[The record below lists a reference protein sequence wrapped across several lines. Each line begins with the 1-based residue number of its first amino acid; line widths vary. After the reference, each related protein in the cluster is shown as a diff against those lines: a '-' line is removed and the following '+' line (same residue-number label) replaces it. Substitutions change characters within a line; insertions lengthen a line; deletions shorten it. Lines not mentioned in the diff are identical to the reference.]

1 MESTNS
7 QFDLDDALES
17 IGITVEDTKD
27 TVEKLRDN
35 TPKDDNV
42 LVSATE
48 AEKNK
53 RFYVMEGVSEA
64 DRAQAVTDYIIPDAY
79 RNSMFD
85 IEKIKANIQRTRK
98 RDKLHKV
105 KNFNKYAG
113 ICEKIL
119 MDLRMDKLPKM
130 SYIIGAPNG
139 FGKTSFVTECLIT
152 LRHYRVNVVPYISL
166 WELAQLKVE
175 NEVRLM
181 KPFKKF
187 TIDTPDGSVTYID
200 PDEQKYEVI
209 KRPKI
214 VVNNFSYSEYINA
227 DCLFVFLSGIESK
240 EIESYTLKQ
249 VLSIRGA
256 KGLPTIVMCS
266 ESLLP
271 YENDQTLK
279 EYVWGEIKAY
289 SEELGTY
296 DRVYHISCYKDKTF
310 TLNNADDE
318 DDI

>member
-1 MESTNS
+1 MENTKA
-7 QFDLDDALES
+7 QLDLDNALES
-17 IGITVEDTKD
+17 IGIKVEDT
-27 TVEKLRDN
+27 TGMVEKLRDN
-35 TPKDDNV
+35 TPNDSNMV
-42 LVSATE
+42 VSATDE
-48 AEKNK
+48 EKLK
-53 RFYVMEGVSEA
+53 RFYIMEGVSEA
-64 DRAQAVTDYIIPDAY
+64 DRAQAVTDYIVPFAY
-79 RNSMFD
+79 KNAVFD
-85 IEKIKANIQRTRK
+85 VERIKSNIKKARTRE
-98 RDKLHKV
+98 KLYKV
-105 KNFNKYAG
+105 KNFAKYQE

-119 MDLRMDKLPKM
+119 NGLRMDKLPDM

-152 LRHYRVNVVPYISL
+152 LRHYRINVVPYISL

-181 KPFKKF
+181 SPFKKF
-187 TIDTPDGSVTYID
+187 TEDTADGSVTYVE
-200 PDEQKYEVI
+200 PAEQKYNAV
-209 KRPKI
+209 KKPKI

-271 YENDQTLK
+271 YENDQKLR
-279 EYVWGEIKAY
+279 EYVWAEIKAY
-289 SEELGTY
+289 SEDVGTY
-296 DRVYHISCYKDKTF
+296 DRVFHISCWKDKTF
-310 TLNNADDE
+310 TLNNND

>member
-1 MESTNS
+1 MENTKE
-7 QFDLDDALES
+7 QLDLDGAFES
-17 IGITVEDTKD
+17 LGIKVEDTADMVEKFRD
-27 TVEKLRDN
+27 STVEGSN
-35 TPKDDNV
+35 MI
-42 LVSATE
+42 VSATE
-48 AEKNK
+48 AEKKK
-53 RFYVMEGVSEA
+53 RFYIMDGVSEA
-64 DRAQAVTDYIIPDAY
+64 DRAQAVTDYIIPNAY
-79 RNSMFD
+79 RNAEFD
-85 IEKIKANIQRTRK
+85 ISRIKENIIRARKREKIYKI
-98 RDKLHKV
+98 
-105 KNFNKYAG
+105 KNFDKYKNV
-113 ICEKIL
+113 CEKIL
-119 MDLRMDKLPKM
+119 TGLRMDRLPEM

-152 LRHYRVNVVPYISL
+152 LRHYRMNVVPYISL

-181 KPFKKF
+181 KPFKKL
-187 TIDTPDGSVTYID
+187 TDDTPDGRVTYIE

-271 YENDQTLK
+271 YENDVTLQ

-289 SEELGTY
+289 SEDAGTY
-296 DRVYHISCYKDKTF
+296 DRVYHVSCYKDKTF
-310 TLNNADDE
+310 TINSDDDE
-318 DDI
+318 DI